1 MDLAGFGRRDVAVD
15 AEVEF
20 AHAVCFGGGGSG
32 GV

>member
-1 MDLAGFGRRDVAVD
+1 MDLAGFGRSGIAVD

-20 AHAVCFGGGGSG
+20 AHAICFRGGGSG